1 MKKSSAIVVAFALA
15 AVVACQKTEV
25 GPWFDGSYEAA
36 LSEAATR
43 GSLVFVEFY
52 SDT

>member
-1 MKKSSAIVVAFALA
+1 MVVAFALF
-15 AVVACQKTEV
+15 AVTACQKAAV

-36 LSEAATR
+36 LNEAKTR
-43 GSLVFVEFY
+43 GDLVFVEFY